1 MPTSSS
7 TENEFWRF
15 SLAVYASPGVA
26 EECLSLQHRFAL
38 DVNVLLFAAW
48 LGRVRHIA
56 LSARDLQAIDAEVRP
71 WREKV
76 VKPLREVRLLIKG
89 WPEDAVKALREK
101 LKTAELD
108 AERIEHDMLFAYAAR
123 LFPLANSPEQTVVES
138 NLIAFIQLHRDN
150 GVEKS
155 AIQSLLRAAAVFPAA
170 DE

>member
-1 MPTSSS
+1 MANSSS

-26 EECLSLQHRFAL
+26 EECLALQHRFDL

-48 LGRVRHIA
+48 LGWSRHIM
-56 LSARDLQAIDAEVRP
+56 LPARDLQAVDAEVRP
-71 WREKV
+71 WRETV
-76 VKPLREVRLLIKG
+76 VKPLREVRRLIKG
-89 WPEDAVKALREK
+89 WPEDAVQALREK

-108 AERIEHDMLFAYAAR
+108 AERIEQDMLFAYAAR
-123 LFPLANSPEQTVVES
+123 LFPLANSAEKMIVES
-138 NLIAFIQLHRDN
+138 NLIAFIQLHRDG

-155 AIQSLLRAAAVFPAA
+155 AIQSLLGATAALPAA